1 MFSREKKMQGKRM
14 QLLQK
19 NETNELSLW
28 IEFNVETVVK
38 KRCINDER
46 SSKDVLIDFVGVK
59 IV

>member
-1 MFSREKKMQGKRM
+1 M